1 MDHKT
6 PNSGQEP
13 NSWESPPLLEI
24 AIIFLP
30 LVWNYSVHKNQ
41 LSHVLVLLSFSKIV
55 GILPMECVSLW
66 KTLLLLFC
74 GLLLNS
80 FLNKAKE
87 SDLADWSMDSHSS
100 MDVIFHFLVTFSLP
114 FPSLCPLPP
123 CAPLFSLRTLGD
135 YFHSSSFRCW
145 CIPRVSPN
153 IHDKSPR
160 ERKKKMLWLWES
172 IPSMPFFE

>member
-6 PNSGQEP
+6 PNSGQKP

-41 LSHVLVLLSFSKIV
+41 LSYVLVLLSLSKIV

-66 KTLLLLFC
+66 KTLLLLFF

-80 FLNKAKE
+80 FPKKAKE
-87 SDLADWSMDSHSS
+87 SDLADWSMGSHSS
-100 MDVIFHFLVTFSLP
+100 LDVIFHFLVTFSLP

-123 CAPLFSLRTLGD
+123 CAPFS
-135 YFHSSSFRCW
+135 SSSFSF
-145 CIPRVSPN
+145 SPSLPSSSYPP
-153 IHDKSPR
+153 HPSHFPFLSPAH
-160 ERKKKMLWLWES
+160 LS
-172 IPSMPFFE
+172 SSSSSSTSSPSPLKLQITR